1 MKTIDYIKQPTEYL
15 CGHACVAMLAGVTV
29 EEVVSVMKNDKGT
42 GKKDIEKALNYYGIS
57 QAKTMKKADNS
68 SVLPKVCILKV
79 LLPKYSHWVLYYD
92 GKYYDPEFGLMEE
105 IYQKAR
111 IQSYL
116 EIFVDEDQGYNLQTQ
131 SGLLMFCIEFIEKR
145 GILPQRQLPLC
156 ALATQASSNDK

>member
-116 EIFVDEDQGYNLQTQ
+116 EIFVDED
-131 SGLLMFCIEFIEKR
+131 
-145 GILPQRQLPLC
+145 
-156 ALATQASSNDK
+156 